1 MVRTDAGTAP
11 RRSSSAIAEGTVL
24 IKLTAGGRGG
34 DASARASSPR
44 ITVPPQASG
53 TNSSNTERSK
63 QIEVP
68 AKTPARSAGG
78 DVRGAQATRA
88 AALRCSMA
96 TPFGRPVEPE
106 V

>member
-1 MVRTDAGTAP
+1 MGRTDAGTAP
-11 RRSSSAIAEGTVL
+11 TRSSSAIAEGTVL
-24 IKLTAGGRGG
+24 IKLTAAERGG
-34 DASARASSPR
+34 DASARGKSPR
-44 ITVPPQASG
+44 ITGPPQASG

-68 AKTPARSAGG
+68 AKTPARSAGEN
-78 DVRGAQATRA
+78 VRCAQATRA

-96 TPFGRPVEPE
+96 PPFGRPVEPE

>member
-1 MVRTDAGTAP
+1 MQTDGGTAP

-24 IKLTAGGRGG
+24 IRVTAAARGG

-44 ITVPPQASG
+44 ITAPPQVSG

-63 QIEVP
+63 QIEV
-68 AKTPARSAGG
+68 AANTPARSAGEN
-78 DVRGAQATRA
+78 VRWAQATRA

-96 TPFGRPVEPE
+96 TPLGRPVEPE